1 MLQKKI
7 AADISKQNSFRLTAL
22 PNSIGLWGS
31 PYLEI
36 MWVWGSLSSRIQIV
50 RFSNT
55 QTSPLLTKLLLLDLA
70 IDMKDAWGTFIF
82 SRRVRSFWFFENHV
96 LCVLGVEDV
105 FHSFHFD
112 DEIETLWPLTS
123 GVSCW
128 RCTSWCWQLLQWQN
142 KCIYQLISLF
152 NSKIQNYSSTVP
164 RTNSSIYR
172 QVNSGDF
179 KTKHFMIRR

>member
-1 MLQKKI
+1 MLQKKK

-50 RFSNT
+50 RFRST
-55 QTSPLLTKLLLLDLA
+55 QTYPLLTKLLLLDLA

-112 DEIETLWPLTS
+112 DEIERHSDLWRRGSVADVALPGADNCFNGKISVFTNWLVYLTAEFKIIPL
-123 GVSCW
+123 
-128 RCTSWCWQLLQWQN
+128 Q
-142 KCIYQLISLF
+142 
-152 NSKIQNYSSTVP
+152 
-164 RTNSSIYR
+164 YR
-172 QVNSGDF
+172 GQIHQF
-179 KTKHFMIRR
+179 TER